1 MMSNLDMIYLVRF
14 MFIVLLSTSSY
25 SQAYS
30 KTGSFDYY
38 VLALS
43 WQSAF
48 CEYKRGKP
56 ACRSQK
62 KSDFSASN
70 FVLHGLWPNKKG
82 RNGHRYGYCNVSKSV
97 KWKDKK
103 RRWCKMPALNLSNS
117 VRTDLNKFM
126 PGTKSCLQR
135 HEWYKH
141 GSCSGLSDNKYYEV
155 SNRLVDL
162 FSKTRFNKLVAN
174 NAGNY
179 VRRSKLLRA
188 FDEEFGKGS
197 RAYLG
202 LKCKRVRGK
211 KLLTEIRIQLQKDVS
226 KIENLKDL
234 LPTRKFKTMRG
245 NCPSR
250 FKIDAL

>member
-1 MMSNLDMIYLVRF
+1 MKYLVKL
-14 MFIVLLSTSSY
+14 ILLLLLFSISWS
-25 SQAYS
+25 SQAYN
-30 KTGSFDYY
+30 KVGSFDYY

-48 CEYKRGKP
+48 CETKRNKP

-62 KSDFSASN
+62 KGDFSASN
-70 FVLHGLWPNKKG
+70 FVLHGLWPNRKG
-82 RNGHRYGYCNVSKSV
+82 RNGHRYGYCNVSKSI

-103 RRWCKMPALNLSNS
+103 RRWCKMPSLNLSNN

-126 PGTKSCLQR
+126 PGTMSCLQR

-141 GSCSGLSDNKYYEV
+141 GSCSGLSENKYYAV

-162 FSKTRFNKLVAN
+162 FSKTSFNKLVAN
-174 NAGNY
+174 NVGNY
-179 VRRSKLLRA
+179 VRRSKLLKA
-188 FDEEFGKGS
+188 FDQEFGKGS
-197 RAYLG
+197 RDYLE
-202 LKCKRVRGK
+202 LRCKRVKGK
-211 KLLTEIRIQLQKDVS
+211 KLLTEIRIQLQKDLS
-226 KIENLKDL
+226 KIDSFKDV
-234 LPTRKFKTMRG
+234 LPRRRFKSMRG

>member
-1 MMSNLDMIYLVRF
+1 MKYIVK
-14 MFIVLLSTSSY
+14 FIFVILLFSISWS

-30 KTGSFDYY
+30 KKDSFDYY

-48 CEYKRGKP
+48 CEYRSKKP
-56 ACRSQK
+56 SCRSQK
-62 KSDFSASN
+62 RTDFSASN

-82 RNGHRYGYCNVSKSV
+82 RNGHRYGYCNVSKSI

-117 VRTDLNKFM
+117 VRTNLNNFM

-141 GSCSGLSDNKYYEV
+141 GTCSGLSENDYYVV
-155 SNRLVDL
+155 SNNLVNL
-162 FSKTRFNKLVAN
+162 FSKTAFNKLVAN
-174 NAGNY
+174 NVGNY

-188 FDEEFGKGS
+188 FDQEFGKGS

-202 LKCKRVRGK
+202 LRCKKVKGK
-211 KLLTEIRIQLQKDVS
+211 NLLMEIRIQLGKDLS
-226 KIENLKDL
+226 IIDNLKDV

-250 FKIDAL
+250 FKIDAVGINR